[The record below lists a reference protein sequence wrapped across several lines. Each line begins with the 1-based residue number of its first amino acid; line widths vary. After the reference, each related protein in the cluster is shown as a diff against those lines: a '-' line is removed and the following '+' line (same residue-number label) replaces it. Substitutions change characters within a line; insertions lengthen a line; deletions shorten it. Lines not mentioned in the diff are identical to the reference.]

1 MASLDPFS
9 SFIFLIMSSS
19 STLDVNQWQSINIS
33 PQPPFQMFPNIP
45 LLYLLGAAKAYIY
58 TIRVDSKSLN
68 SNHPNVMP
76 CNIDIVCYA
85 FNILLTIA
93 KLPSPCFFKVC
104 NMLFECLNRIHIFQ
118 QTVLCQIFFLLQH
131 VTTNLTSCNGIEHK
145 WPIKSQFKLHTSIK
159 NL

>member
-1 MASLDPFS
+1 M
-9 SFIFLIMSSS
+9 
-19 STLDVNQWQSINIS
+19 SINDNRSIFHNS
-33 PQPPFQMFPNIP
+33 PHSKCFQIYHCFITWSSKS
-45 LLYLLGAAKAYIY
+45 LYIY
-58 TIRVDSKSLN
+58 TIKVDSKSLN
-68 SNHPNVMP
+68 SNHPKVMP

-118 QTVLCQIFFLLQH
+118 QTVLCQGFFLLQH

-145 WPIKSQFKLHTSIK
+145 
-159 NL
+159 